1 MDIDQ
6 LYTVDDHSSG
16 SEMRVKDING
26 NNLDMFITLIGC
38 DAKEYTEIKSKLNKS
53 LMSLPEDDTGE
64 GKLDA
69 LAEAVACSSIGWRG
83 FEDKGKELKFSKAK
97 VKQLYL
103 CAPYIR
109 EQADG
114 FMVSR
119 ANFTKG
125 KASK

>member
-6 LYTVDDHSSG
+6 LYTVDDHASG
-16 SEMRVKDING
+16 AEMQVKDIHG
-26 NNLDMFITLIGC
+26 NALDMFITLIGC
-38 DAKEYTEIKSKLNKS
+38 DAKEYTEIKSKLNKALIALS
-53 LMSLPEDDTGE
+53 DDDTGE

-69 LAEAVACSSIGWRG
+69 LAEAVACSSVAWSG
-83 FEDKGKELKFSKAK
+83 FDDKGKALKFSKARI
-97 VKQLYL
+97 KQLYL
-103 CAPYIR
+103 SAPYIR

-119 ANFTKG
+119 ANFIKG